1 MKAAG
6 RSYEEVTSERRAR
19 LGPDADSQRSMLEQT
34 YDVAMQVVPLRE
46 RRNLTQAQLAERC
59 GIDQGDISRI
69 ERGST
74 NPTARTLQRIAEAL
88 DADLRLVARAS

>member
-1 MKAAG
+1 MG
-6 RSYEEVTSERRAR
+6 RSYVEVTSERRAR
-19 LGPDADSQRSMLEQT
+19 LGPDADSQRSVLEQS
-34 YDVAMQVVPLRE
+34 YEIAMQVVALRE
-46 RRNLTQAQLAERC
+46 QHNLTQAQLAERC

-74 NPTARTLQRIAEAL
+74 NPTARTLQRIAGAL